1 MADNLDLRTSTNRA
15 TVNFDCGSFKIR
27 HPRELAFTE
36 TGKIIALGKKLDELS
51 GDIDDP
57 EILKACQRTMQALMK
72 IILVSIPQKAL
83 ATLTPDA
90 MYSVLEFFN
99 SLRKKKGDEPDPSES
114 ASSSSPGAND
124 STEAEATD

>member
-15 TVNFDCGSFKIR
+15 KVNFDCGTFDIR
-27 HPRELAFTE
+27 HPRELAFSE

-57 EILKACQRTMQALMK
+57 EILKTCQKTMQALMK

-83 ATLTPDA
+83 ATLTPDGMLA
-90 MYSVLEFFN
+90 VLEFFN
-99 SLRKKKGDEPDPSES
+99 ALRAKKKDEPAPSAS
-114 ASSSSPGAND
+114 VSSSSPGAND
-124 STEAEATD
+124 STESEEKD